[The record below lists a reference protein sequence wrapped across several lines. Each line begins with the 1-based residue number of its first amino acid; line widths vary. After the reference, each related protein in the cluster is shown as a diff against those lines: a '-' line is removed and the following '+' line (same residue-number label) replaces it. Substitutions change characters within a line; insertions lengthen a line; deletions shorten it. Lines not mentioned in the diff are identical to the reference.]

1 MYGIYIPP
9 EGTKLNSHRI
19 IRVSV
24 EMFKRCQPQVQNI
37 CSSVLMM
44 TTDGLALCGLS
55 FIHFELTLT
64 FRTQRK
70 LDNHNHMLGV
80 EETSVLRNEYLAY
93 VIIINC
99 QNPVSSFKI
108 TQNCSISIGIEQW
121 RKYVLKFT
129 NQFH

>member
-1 MYGIYIPP
+1 
-9 EGTKLNSHRI
+9 
-19 IRVSV
+19 
-24 EMFKRCQPQVQNI
+24 
-37 CSSVLMM
+37 
-44 TTDGLALCGLS
+44 
-55 FIHFELTLT
+55 
-64 FRTQRK
+64 
-70 LDNHNHMLGV
+70 MLGV